1 MAKHSLLQNGVLT
14 YRLTRLALHV
24 LQGLFEVSLMFPFA
38 NIAYRNQRIRDWS
51 LRILKILHIE
61 LRIIGNKADWQ
72 AKRRLIVAN
81 HVSWLDIFVMN
92 GGTVA
97 RFVAKSEVRQWPAIG
112 WLCAAAG
119 TLFINRS
126 SRQAAR
132 EMNKQLLS
140 YLEAGEQLA
149 IFPEGTTTDG
159 TYLKPFTPSLLQPAL
174 DAHCPIQPIA
184 LRYCGQNGEYNAAA
198 AYIDDMTLVESIIA
212 ILREPHLCAELHLL
226 PPILCNGTQTRQMVV
241 KQLEAQIGDA
251 LGVKVKQ
258 ISQSALN

>member
-1 MAKHSLLQNGVLT
+1 
-14 YRLTRLALHV
+14 
-24 LQGLFEVSLMFPFA
+24 LFEVSFMFPFA
-38 NIAYRNQRIRDWS
+38 KTPYRNQRICHWS
-51 LRILKILHIE
+51 LRILNILHIE
-61 LRIIGNKADWQ
+61 LRVIGSTADWQ

-119 TLFINRS
+119 TLFIDRS

-149 IFPEGTTTDG
+149 IFPEGTTSDG

-174 DAHCPIQPIA
+174 DARCPIQPIA
-184 LRYCGQNGEYNAAA
+184 LRYCSRNGEYNAAA
-198 AYIDDMTLVESIIA
+198 AYIDEMTLVESIIA
-212 ILREPHLCAELHLL
+212 IMREPDLCAELHLL
-226 PPILCNGTQTRQMVV
+226 PPILCNGTQTRQVVV
-241 KQLEAQIGDA
+241 KQVETQIADA
-251 LGVKVKQ
+251 LGVKVRTTTPVP
-258 ISQSALN
+258 LN